1 MAKPGARA
9 TRARAG
15 QDTRARLVEAAIQ
28 TLRAEGYAGAS
39 ARAIARAAGVNQALI
54 FYYFGNLTGLL
65 LAALD
70 QTSVRRLARYREAL
84 EGIWGPGELLRVAQE
99 LFREDLESGH
109 ITVLAEMIS
118 ASSSVPEFGT
128 EIVARIEP
136 WIQLAEGAVDRVLHG
151 SPLQGLLPARDVAFA
166 IVAFYL
172 GVELLTHLEGDHA
185 RTHAL
190 FDAVARILPLVEPF
204 LGHSRGKSGEG
215 DGGHRRP
222 ST

>member
-15 QDTRARLVEAAIQ
+15 QDTRARLVEAAIE
-28 TLRAEGYAGAS
+28 TLKAEGYAGTS
-39 ARAIARAAGVNQALI
+39 ARAIARAAGLNQALI

-70 QTSVRRLARYREAL
+70 ETSARRLARYREAL
-84 EGIWGPGELLRVAQE
+84 EGVEGPGELLRVARE
-99 LFREDLESGH
+99 IFREDLQSGH

-118 ASSSVPEFGT
+118 ASSSVPELKM
-128 EIVARIEP
+128 EMVARIEP
-136 WIQLAEGAVDRVLHG
+136 WIRLVEGAVDRVLNG
-151 SPLQGLLPARDVAFA
+151 SPLQGLLSARDVAFA

-185 RTHAL
+185 RAQAL
-190 FDAVARILPLVEPF
+190 FDVAARILPLVEPF
-204 LGHSRGKSGEG
+204 LGPFTREQG
-215 DGGHRRP
+215 
-222 ST
+222 

>member
-9 TRARAG
+9 ARARAG
-15 QDTRARLVEAAIQ
+15 QDTPARLVEAAID
-28 TLRAEGYAGAS
+28 TLKAEGYAGAS

-70 QTSVRRLARYREAL
+70 ATSARRLARYREAL
-84 EGIWGPGELLRVAQE
+84 EGVQGPGELLRVARE
-99 LFREDLESGH
+99 LFGEDLQSGH

-118 ASSSVPEFGT
+118 ASSSVPELGT

-136 WIQLAEGAVDRVLHG
+136 WIQLAEEAVDRVLHG
-151 SPLQGLLPARDVAFA
+151 SPLQGLLPARDVAIA

-172 GVELLTHLEGDHA
+172 GVELLTHLQGD
-185 RTHAL
+185 RTRAQAL
-190 FDAVARILPLVEPF
+190 FDAAARTLPLVEPF
-204 LGHSRGKSGEG
+204 LGPFTREK
-215 DGGHRRP
+215 R
-222 ST
+222 

>member
-1 MAKPGARA
+1 MAKAGARA
-9 TRARAG
+9 ARARAG
-15 QDTRARLVEAAIQ
+15 QDTQARLVEAAIE
-28 TLRAEGYAGAS
+28 TLKAEGYAGAS
-39 ARAIARAAGVNQALI
+39 ARAIARAAGLNQALI

-70 QTSVRRLARYREAL
+70 ETSARRLDRYREAL
-84 EGIWGPGELLRVAQE
+84 EGVRSPEELLQVARE
-99 LFREDLESGH
+99 LFREDLQSGH

-118 ASSSVPEFGT
+118 ASSSVPELGT

-172 GVELLTHLEGDHA
+172 GVELLTHLQGDHA
-185 RTHAL
+185 RAQAL
-190 FDAVARILPLVEPF
+190 VDAAARILPLAEPL
-204 LGHSRGKSGEG
+204 LGPFTPEKG
-215 DGGHRRP
+215 
-222 ST
+222 

>member
-9 TRARAG
+9 ARARAG

-28 TLRAEGYAGAS
+28 TLKAEGYAGAS
-39 ARAIARAAGVNQALI
+39 ARAIARAAGLNQALI

-70 QTSVRRLARYREAL
+70 QTSARRLARYREAL
-84 EGIWGPGELLRVAQE
+84 DGVQGPGELLRVARE
-99 LFREDLESGH
+99 LFQEDLESGH

-118 ASSSVPEFGT
+118 ASSSVPELRT
-128 EIVARIEP
+128 EVVARIAP
-136 WIQLAEGAVDRVLHG
+136 WIQLAEGAMDRFLDG
-151 SPLQGLLPARDVAFA
+151 SSLQGLLPARDVAFA
-166 IVAFYL
+166 VVAFYL

-185 RTHAL
+185 HAEAL
-190 FDAVARILPLVEPF
+190 FDAAARILPLVEPF
-204 LGHSRGKSGEG
+204 LGHSRGNSGAG
-215 DGGHRRP
+215 DGGQRGP

>member
-9 TRARAG
+9 ARARAG
-15 QDTRARLVEAAIQ
+15 QDTRARLVEAAIE
-28 TLRAEGYAGAS
+28 TLKAEGYAGAS

-70 QTSVRRLARYREAL
+70 QTSAQRLARYREAL
-84 EGIWGPGELLRVAQE
+84 EGVQGPGELLRVARE
-99 LFREDLESGH
+99 TFREDLESGH

-118 ASSSVPEFGT
+118 ASSSVPELAT
-128 EIVARIEP
+128 EIVASVEP
-136 WIQLAEGAVDRVLHG
+136 WIEVAEGAVDRVLHG

-172 GVELLTHLEGDHA
+172 GVELLTHLEGDRA
-185 RTHAL
+185 RAQAL
-190 FDAVARILPLVEPF
+190 FDAAARILPLVEPF
-204 LGHSRGKSGEG
+204 LGPFTRENG
-215 DGGHRRP
+215 
-222 ST
+222 